1 MTEVKGILNAMRTP
15 PDAAGA
21 ALITKAHAF
30 SERAHEGQKRFTGDP
45 YFVHT
50 YETGRNLALFGMDA
64 QTIAAGLLHDV
75 LEDAGVSEADLE
87 REFGKTVAFLVK
99 GVTKLGKLKY
109 RGLERHVESMRK
121 LFIATAEDPRVL
133 LIKLAD
139 RLHNVQTLAGHTKP
153 EKQQR
158 IALETIE
165 IFAPLANRLGMGRL
179 KGELEDYAFPYAYPE
194 EYKKV
199 RELLKEHGKTTE
211 KYVEKVERSLKK
223 ELAKEGF
230 TDFRIDRRV
239 KYLYSLYKKLVRHE
253 MDIEKV
259 YDIVALRIIVPN
271 VSDCYRVLGIVH
283 AMWRPLPG
291 RVKDYI
297 ATPKPNGYQ
306 SLHTTIFTGD
316 GGIAE
321 IQIRTEEMHR
331 AAEYG
336 IASHLAYKEG
346 FFSFLKRAR
355 VKQHKSLGWLS
366 DIIELQ
372 KHVAEGDTEY
382 LESLKMDFFNDRA
395 FVFTPKGDVIDLPE
409 NSTPVD
415 FAYAIHS
422 DIGDH
427 IGGAKVNGK
436 MVALDTVLKNGDIVE
451 IQTRKDARPS
461 NKWFEY
467 AKTNMARRHIKSAIQ
482 KKGGA

>member
-1 MTEVKGILNAMRTP
+1 MTEVKGIIDALRTP
-15 PDAAGA
+15 PDAAA
-21 ALITKAHAF
+21 VALITKAHAF
-30 SERAHEGQKRFTGDP
+30 SEHAHEGQKRFTGDP

-50 YETGRNLALFGMDA
+50 YETGRNLAVFGMDA

-75 LEDAGVSEADLE
+75 LEDAGVTEADLE
-87 REFGKTVAFLVK
+87 REFGKNITFLVK

-139 RLHNVQTLAGHTKP
+139 RLHNVQTLAGHTNP
-153 EKQQR
+153 EKRQR

-165 IFAPLANRLGMGRL
+165 IFAPLANRLGMGKL

-194 EYKKV
+194 EYKKT
-199 RELLKEHGKTTE
+199 REIIKEHGKVTE

-230 TDFRIDRRV
+230 VNFRIDRRV
-239 KYLYSLYKKLVRHE
+239 KYLYSLYKKLLRHD

-259 YDIVALRIIVPN
+259 YDIVALRIIVPS

-283 AMWRPLPG
+283 NMWRPLPG

-297 ATPKPNGYQ
+297 ALPKPNGYQ

-321 IQIRTEEMHR
+321 IQIRTDEMHR

-346 FFSFLKRAR
+346 FFSFLKRSR
-355 VKQHKSLGWLS
+355 VKQHKSLGWIN

-382 LESLKMDFFNDRA
+382 LESLKMDFFNDRV

-409 NSTPVD
+409 GSTPVD

-436 MVALDTVLKNGDIVE
+436 MVALDSKLQNGDIVE
-451 IQTRKDARPS
+451 IQIRKDARPS
-461 NKWFEY
+461 TKWFEY
-467 AKTNMARRHIKSAIQ
+467 AKTNMARRHIKSAMQ
-482 KKGGA
+482 KKK

>member
-1 MTEVKGILNAMRTP
+1 MTEVKGIFDAMRTP
-15 PDAAGA
+15 PDAAA
-21 ALITKAHAF
+21 RALITKAHAF

-50 YETGRNLALFGMDA
+50 FETGKNLALFGMDA
-64 QTIAAGLLHDV
+64 QTISAGLLHDV
-75 LEDAGVSEADLE
+75 LEDAGVTEQDLE
-87 REFGKTVAFLVK
+87 REFGKNITFLVT

-139 RLHNVQTLAGHTKP
+139 RLHNVKTLGGHTKP

-179 KGELEDYAFPYAYPE
+179 KGELEDYAFPYAYPD

-199 RELLKEHGKTTE
+199 REILKEHGKVTE
-211 KYVEKVERSLKK
+211 KHVEKVQRSIQK

-230 TDFRIDRRV
+230 VHFTVDRRV
-239 KYLYSLYKKLVRHE
+239 KYLYSLYKKLLRHE
-253 MDIEKV
+253 MDIEKI

-271 VSDCYRVLGIVH
+271 VADCYRVLGIVH
-283 AMWRPLPG
+283 SIWRPLPG

-297 ATPKPNGYQ
+297 ALPKTNGYQ

-321 IQIRTEEMHR
+321 IQIRTEEMHQ

-346 FFSFLKRAR
+346 LFSFLKRAR
-355 VKQHKSLGWLS
+355 TKQHKSLGWLN
-366 DIIELQ
+366 DILELQ
-372 KHVAEGDTEY
+372 KHMAEGEGDQY
-382 LESLKMDFFNDRA
+382 LENLKMDFFKDRV

-409 NSTPVD
+409 DSTPID

-422 DIGDH
+422 DIGNH
-427 IGGAKVNGK
+427 IGGTKVNSK
-436 MVALDTVLKNGDIVE
+436 MVAIDTKLKNGDIVE
-451 IQTRKDARPS
+451 IQIRKDAHPS
-461 NKWFEY
+461 NKWVEH
-467 AKTNMARRHIKSAIQ
+467 AKTTMARRHIKSAIQ
-482 KKGGA
+482 KKK